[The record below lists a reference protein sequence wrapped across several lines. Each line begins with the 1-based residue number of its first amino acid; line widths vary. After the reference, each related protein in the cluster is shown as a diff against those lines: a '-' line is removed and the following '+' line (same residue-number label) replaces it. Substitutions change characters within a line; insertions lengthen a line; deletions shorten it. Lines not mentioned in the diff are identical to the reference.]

1 MTWLMQPGPDPAPPP
16 APEPGF
22 WDIVTNPGDTFGR
35 AATEYVKA
43 GVVGV
48 LESVWTAGL
57 AMLRDTLALI
67 DHLTRFDLVAL
78 FAADRGLGQ
87 VWPALWWLAILV
99 ATIVF
104 FSQIVAV
111 VVRGGWG
118 ASRLLLGPVHFGIAL
133 AFVLSLSA
141 GLVAAAD
148 GIARGLLDLALGSP
162 DFARVLDPPPV
173 DPAAPVEEPV
183 TGVGA
188 IFIDNPDLGEGLTEM
203 SRAIIMAIAGALGAA
218 ASVGF
223 AFEMVVR
230 QAIIVMLIAVSPI
243 AAAGLLSGA
252 TSAWWWRTARWLAA
266 AILLE
271 PALALLLVIGV
282 GMLGSAS
289 GVSGLLAG
297 AVTLLAAVFC
307 PWAAYKLL
315 AFVDPATGA
324 GMDVRAVMAR
334 RPAPAGAARPGGV
347 AAEEAHTARFAEHA
361 RTQAGGRGGVAA
373 GAVRAG
379 RAVGGALSAGYHGVA
394 AAGEYAAGRLNQ
406 QAAQT
411 GVGHGGGFVLRHTP
425 SVRPSPVPARPAAA
439 PDVGHGGA
447 PPQVTPP
454 APAPA
459 PELGRAATRDQT
471 DRIPATGSGAGGG
484 AGGGGAGGAAGGE
497 SAQRRRELD
506 RLAQQQERAPRPA
519 PETDRRPPKPPPTTP
534 TPPSTTPPT
543 STAPPRPRPD
553 TGSDR

>member
-1 MTWLMQPGPDPAPPP
+1 MTTHISTSTAPAQMTWLMQPAPPVPPPPP

-22 WDIVTNPGDTFGR
+22 WDIVTNPGDVFGR

-43 GVVGV
+43 GVIGV

-67 DHLTRFDLVAL
+67 DALTRFDLVAI
-78 FAADRGLGQ
+78 FASERGLGQ
-87 VWPALWWLAILV
+87 VWPSLWWLAILV
-99 ATIVF
+99 ATGVF

-111 VVRGGWG
+111 VARGGWG
-118 ASRLLLGPVHFGIAL
+118 ASRLLLGPIHFGIAL

-162 DFARVLDPPPV
+162 DFARVLDPPPA
-173 DPAAPVEEPV
+173 DPNAPADAPV

-203 SRAIIMAIAGALGAA
+203 TRAIIMAIAGALGAA

-282 GMLGSAS
+282 GMLATAS

-324 GMDVRAVMAR
+324 GMDLRAITAR
-334 RPAPAGAARPGGV
+334 RPAPTGTARPGAV
-347 AAEEAHTARFAEHA
+347 AVEDAHAARFAKHA
-361 RTQAGGRGGVAA
+361 RTQAGRGGGVAA
-373 GAVRAG
+373 GAMRAG
-379 RAVGGALSAGYHGVA
+379 RAVGGALTTGYHGVA
-394 AAGEYAAGRLNQ
+394 AAGEYAAARLNQ
-406 QAAQT
+406 QAGQT
-411 GVGHGGGFVLRHTP
+411 GVGHGGGVVLNRSP
-425 SVRPSPVPARPAAA
+425 GVRPAPAPARTASP
-439 PDVGHGGA
+439 GGA
-447 PPQVTPP
+447 GQGGGPPQAGP
-454 APAPA
+454 PAPA
-459 PELGRAATRDQT
+459 PELGRATGREAPPDPAPGSP
-471 DRIPATGSGAGGG
+471 DRTHD
-484 AGGGGAGGAAGGE
+484 
-497 SAQRRRELD
+497 SAHSADRE
-506 RLAQQQERAPRPA
+506 QQQREQARQRARGPRPGTEA
-519 PETDRRPPKPPPTTP
+519 DRRPPKPPPTTP
-534 TPPSTTPPT
+534 
-543 STAPPRPRPD
+543 PRPRP
-553 TGSDR
+553 GSGGDR